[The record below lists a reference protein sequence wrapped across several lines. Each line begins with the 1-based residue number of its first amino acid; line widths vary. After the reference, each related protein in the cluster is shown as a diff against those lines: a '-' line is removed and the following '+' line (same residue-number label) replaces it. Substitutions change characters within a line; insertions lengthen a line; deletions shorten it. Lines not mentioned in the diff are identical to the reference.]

1 MTHSGVDPDP
11 RIPINTPYMK
21 KVSLFPSISIHFHR
35 FPSISIYSRSVN
47 QGTTGGPAVAGSSE
61 DPSRVPQM
69 IESEVLHLAESSR
82 ANIFTAVLKLV
93 GEWKERAKE
102 PWVSI

>member
-1 MTHSGVDPDP
+1 M
-11 RIPINTPYMK
+11 
-21 KVSLFPSISIHFHR
+21 SIDFHR

-82 ANIFTAVLKLV
+82 ADIFTAVLELMGMDYLSS